1 MSTAKQRTQL
11 AEFVATASAS
21 EAQAQRY
28 LSRHKWNSDAA
39 LNAFFDSGER
49 PEGAPAASA
58 VSPAAITATFERLA
72 KLDPPGDALGMYGF
86 VALASELGV
95 DMACVRRRARRGGAR

>member
-1 MSTAKQRTQL
+1 MRARGSILFRMSTAKQRAQL
-11 AEFVATASAS
+11 AEFAATSSAS
-21 EAQAQRY
+21 EAQAQRW
-28 LSRHKWNSDAA
+28 LSRFKWSSEAA

-49 PEGAPAASA
+49 PEGVPAAPS

-72 KLDPPGDALGMYGF
+72 ALDPPGDALGMYGF

-95 DMACVRRRARRGGAR
+95 DMA